1 MTPLAAL
8 LRRRIAESG
17 PLSVADYMAEVLG
30 HPEHGYYATRDP
42 LGVAGDFTTAPEIS
56 QVFGELIGAWC
67 VEVWRA
73 MDAPDA
79 VLVVELGPGRGTLAA
94 DARRTWR
101 QIAPEFAA
109 VARLHLVET
118 SPVLRARQQTVLAA
132 AATPRTW
139 HTTLA
144 EVPDGP
150 MILLANEFFDALP
163 IRQYVRRG
171 DGWRERLVGMAP
183 AGESFVFVD
192 GPATELPHDMNSPAL
207 DTADEGAILE
217 FCHPAEALAADIGT
231 RLADHGG
238 AALIV
243 DYGPAHSAL
252 GETLQAVRSHHYAD
266 PLAAPGQA
274 DLSHH
279 VDFRRL
285 RVAAERAG
293 ARAWGPIPQGLFLGR
308 LGLAARAEALV
319 AAAPSASQADAIR
332 ERRPPAHSSG
342 ANGGVVQGNGH
353 SPSEPAGAAGIRG
366 RPYLKRLA
374 PRETDRPAR
383 LPMHRVVRGV
393 GHHVEAVGHPIG
405 VVEERGDVADV
416 EDVPVGEAEIAQPLA
431 VGLADLMRG

>member
-101 QIAPEFAA
+101 QIAPAFAV

-118 SPVLRARQQTVLAA
+118 SPVLRARQQTALAA

-192 GPATELPHDMNSPAL
+192 GPATDLPHDMNSPAL

-217 FCHPAEALAADIGT
+217 LCHPAEALAADIGS
-231 RLADHGG
+231 AAGG
-238 AALIV
+238 
-243 DYGPAHSAL
+243 SWR
-252 GETLQAVRSHHYAD
+252 RSTH
-266 PLAAPGQA
+266 
-274 DLSHH
+274 
-279 VDFRRL
+279 RRL
-285 RVAAERAG
+285 RPGAQRPRRDAAGG
-293 ARAWGPIPQGLFLGR
+293 AQPPL
-308 LGLAARAEALV
+308 
-319 AAAPSASQADAIR
+319 
-332 ERRPPAHSSG
+332 RRP
-342 ANGGVVQGNGH
+342 
-353 SPSEPAGAAGIRG
+353 AGCAWPG
-366 RPYLKRLA
+366 RPVA
-374 PRETDRPAR
+374 PRR
-383 LPMHRVVRGV
+383 LPATARG
-393 GHHVEAVGHPIG
+393 G
-405 VVEERGDVADV
+405 
-416 EDVPVGEAEIAQPLA
+416 
-431 VGLADLMRG
+431 